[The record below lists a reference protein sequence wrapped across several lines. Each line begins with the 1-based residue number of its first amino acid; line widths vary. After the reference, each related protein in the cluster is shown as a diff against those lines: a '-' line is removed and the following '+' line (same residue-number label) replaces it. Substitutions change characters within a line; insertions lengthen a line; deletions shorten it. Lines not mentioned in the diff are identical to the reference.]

1 MQPGIKKYIS
11 SVFFSLPH
19 IKRKRKKYIQKI
31 RGEYKYTEKTP
42 SIICS
47 TCIGGLIY
55 SNLGLQFM
63 SPTINLWIYS
73 PDFVKLAC
81 NLKEYLASELEF
93 LPPNNKYTNGYP
105 VGKLKDIVIHFNHF
119 KTKEEALYKWNERA
133 KRVDFDN
140 LYFITDDNGLNHED
154 ILKMQKV
161 ECKRA
166 LVFTAT
172 PKPQFNVTYWL
183 KRYGKTGA
191 MGEYCLRDPDGFR
204 EFEKSFDFV
213 KWLNGDEIF

>member
-1 MQPGIKKYIS
+1 M
-11 SVFFSLPH
+11 FHLPH
-19 IKRKRKKYIQKI
+19 IEMKRKNYLKKM
-31 RGEYKYTEKTP
+31 RSEYKYTGNTP

-55 SNLGLQFM
+55 NNLGLRFM

-73 PDFVKLAC
+73 PDFVRFAC

-93 LPPNNKYTNGYP
+93 LPPNNKYTDGAYP
-105 VGKLKDIVIHFNHF
+105 VGKLKDIIIHFNHY
-119 KTKEEALYKWNERA
+119 KTKEEALSKWNERA

-140 LYFITDDNGLNHED
+140 LYFITDDNGLKDAD
-154 ILKMQKV
+154 ILKMEKV
-161 ECKRA
+161 KCKRA
-166 LVFTAT
+166 IVFTAT
-172 PKPQFNVTYWL
+172 PKPQFSIAYWL

-191 MGEYCLRDPDGFR
+191 MGEYSVRGIDGFG
-204 EFEKSFDFV
+204 EFEKSFNFA